1 MAMVLILGL
10 IVVMPVP
17 MLVFVAMPVGVG
29 VLVVSQGNRHAVGL
43 AGAGA
48 FALAQVTA
56 VGQAF
61 DVVVPESSEARALV
75 DNGRVRGEE
84 IVQGRHREHVE
95 RAVIHCMCALH
106 RTST

>member
-1 MAMVLILGL
+1 MGVRGVVVMAMVLIVVLAVGL
-10 IVVMPVP
+10 IVVMPV
-17 MLVFVAMPVGVG
+17 LVFVAMPVAVG

-61 DVVVPESSEARALV
+61 DVVVMAVLGGAHLALKTQHLGPV
-75 DNGRVRGEE
+75 LA
-84 IVQGRHREHVE
+84 Q
-95 RAVIHCMCALH
+95 
-106 RTST
+106 